1 MKALDYFQ
9 LYFTEAVWNLIVEQ
23 TNLYTKQKR
32 TPDDGSVSYP
42 AAVDKIKT
50 WVAMIP
56 NMRIVQ
62 KPTILLYWR
71 RVVMDLMEK
80 FLDKGYVLLMD
91 NYFSSVPLFQEAH
104 LLVGQSDQTGKGFQ
118 TT

>member
-32 TPDDGSVSYP
+32 TPDDGSVSYL

-50 WVAMIP
+50 WVAIIP
-56 NMRIVQ
+56 NY
-62 KPTILLYWR
+62 TSLL
-71 RVVMDLMEK
+71 EK

>member
-42 AAVDKIKT
+42 AAVDKIRT

-62 KPTILLYWR
+62 KPTIHLY
-71 RVVMDLMEK
+71 
-80 FLDKGYVLLMD
+80 
-91 NYFSSVPLFQEAH
+91 
-104 LLVGQSDQTGKGFQ
+104 
-118 TT
+118 